1 MPPVTLS
8 ITGRIYQSLM
18 DIHVYILS
26 PSIDVEG
33 RAIMDLI
40 ILDLILILVGYK
52 VHSISSPEEYGT

>member
-1 MPPVTLS
+1 MHPVNLS
-8 ITGRIYQSLM
+8 ITGRICQSLI
-18 DIHVYILS
+18 DILVYILS
-26 PSIDVEG
+26 PYIDVEG